1 MRRKNNPTV
10 VRQAFE
16 DASLRIPLENI
27 LPLRPM
33 PPSVSKSTKYAQI
46 AASIEE
52 VGIIEPPVV
61 IRDRSDPQL
70 FHLLDGHI
78 RFDVLKRRGDKE
90 VVCLVATEDEA
101 FTYNKRIN
109 RIATVQEHRMILRAI
124 ERGVPE
130 ERLARALNVSIS
142 NIRQKRALLTGICP
156 EAAALLKDKQVPINT
171 VGQLKNLK
179 PIRQIEAVE
188 LMTAVNRFGVSYAR
202 SIVAATPEDQLVA
215 RPKRPTTGLS
225 EEQVQRMQA
234 EFESLNR
241 DFRKVEDDFGADH
254 LDLVIATG
262 YLGKLLGN
270 ARIVGYLAQQY
281 PDILS
286 EFQKLT
292 QQQEA
297 A

>member
-1 MRRKNNPTV
+1 
-10 VRQAFE
+10 
-16 DASLRIPLENI
+16 
-27 LPLRPM
+27 M
-33 PPSVSKSTKYAQI
+33 PPSVLKSTKYAQI
-46 AASIEE
+46 TASIEE

-61 IRDRSDPQL
+61 VRDRSDPHL
-70 FHLLDGHI
+70 FHLLDGHVRI
-78 RFDVLKRRGDKE
+78 DVLKRRGDKE

-142 NIRQKRALLTGICP
+142 NIRQKRALLNGICP
-156 EAAALLKDKQVPINT
+156 EVAALLKDKQVPINT

-215 RPKRPTTGLS
+215 RPKRLAMGLS
-225 EEQVQRMQA
+225 EEQVQRMQVRVRKP
-234 EFESLNR
+234 EPRLPQGGGRFWSEPPRPRNR
-241 DFRKVEDDFGADH
+241 YRLSRQAPRQCPH
-254 LDLVIATG
+254 R
-262 YLGKLLGN
+262 
-270 ARIVGYLAQQY
+270 RISGTA
-281 PDILS
+281 LS
-286 EFQKLT
+286 
-292 QQQEA
+292 
-297 A
+297 